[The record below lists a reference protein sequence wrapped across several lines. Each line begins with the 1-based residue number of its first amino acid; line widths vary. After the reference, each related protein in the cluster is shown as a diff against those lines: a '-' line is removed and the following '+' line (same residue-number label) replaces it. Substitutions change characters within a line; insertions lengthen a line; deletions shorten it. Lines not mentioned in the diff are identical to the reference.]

1 MSEHELLKA
10 LTIANGMLNHVG
22 CITNGCIGG
31 AIQTSEDDF
40 EQCQWC
46 DEKLFIE
53 KTIAD
58 AEQHLKEEAEHY
70 DSADEP
76 CPDCG
81 LLLNENG

>member
-1 MSEHELLKA
+1 MSEHELFKA
-10 LTIANGMLNHVG
+10 LKIANGMLNNFK
-22 CITNGCIGG
+22 CIQDCKGG
-31 AIQTSEDDF
+31 AIQISEDDF

-70 DSADEP
+70 AELDKDLEKRFKNQL
-76 CPDCG
+76 DK
-81 LLLNENG
+81 L